1 MKNLI
6 NILRDKLKKR
16 SKAEES
22 PKKDSKKVEVKEN
35 PKPVTV
41 HKPKTHAGPKK
52 NYRSYKS
59 NSSTSNRSGDK
70 TKHES
75 NKHESDKHES
85 KNIRPKKEV
94 HHPRPNYHK
103 KPRPKKVPEQEKW
116 DRSSFQVPV
125 EEGKM
130 RFHDFNLPDEI
141 LHAIA
146 DLNFRYCT
154 PIQQEIMQAALS
166 GKDATGQAQ
175 TGTGKTAVFLITIFN
190 KILLDPKKGV
200 RRPGAPRALIL
211 APTRELVMQIRSDAR
226 SLSKYTDI
234 KIAEVFG
241 GMDYNKQRNRLKSGV
256 IDVLV
261 ATPGRL
267 LDFQSKR
274 DVFLG
279 SVETLIIDEADRMLD
294 MGFIPDVR
302 KIVHSTPPKVRRQTL
317 FFSATLNSTVRRLA
331 SQWTKDAVNVEI
343 TPEKTESESVEQIVY
358 IVSND
363 DKFSLLY
370 NIITKQNLERVIVF
384 ANRRDETKKLEG
396 ILTKNGI
403 GCKILSGDVDQ
414 RVRIKTLNNFKAG
427 EIKVL
432 VATDV
437 AGRGIH
443 IDSVS
448 HVINYTLPEDPED
461 YVHRIGRT
469 GRAGASGISIS
480 FASEDDSFQIPAIEK
495 FLGHKL
501 ECIHPPDELVTPI
514 PDK

>member
-1 MKNLI
+1 LKNLI
-6 NILRDKLKKR
+6 NIFRKKR
-16 SKAEES
+16 QKNSKAEKPSEE
-22 PKKDSKKVEVKEN
+22 DSKKVEVKEN
-35 PKPVTV
+35 PKPASAPRPKTHPGDKKRYHSHP
-41 HKPKTHAGPKK
+41 HKPKPG
-52 NYRSYKS
+52 
-59 NSSTSNRSGDK
+59 NRNNDK
-70 TKHES
+70 TKQET
-75 NKHESDKHES
+75 KKHES

-94 HHPRPNYHK
+94 HHPKPKYHK
-103 KPRPKKVPEQEKW
+103 KPQHKKIPEHDKW

-125 EEGKM
+125 EDGKK

-154 PIQQEIMQAALS
+154 PIQQEILQAALS

-175 TGTGKTAVFLITIFN
+175 TGTGKTAAFLITIFN
-190 KILLDPKKGV
+190 KILLDPKNGV

-211 APTRELVMQIRSDAR
+211 APTRELVMQIRDDAH
-226 SLSKYTDI
+226 SLSKYTNL
-234 KIAEVFG
+234 KIAEAFG
-241 GMDYNKQRNRLKSGV
+241 GMDYNKQRNRLRRGV
-256 IDVLV
+256 VDVLV

-267 LDFQSKR
+267 LDFQNKR

-279 SVETLIIDEADRMLD
+279 SVEILVIDEADRMLD

-302 KIVHSTPPKVRRQTL
+302 KIVHSTPPKVKRQTL
-317 FFSATLNSTVRRLA
+317 FFSATLNNTVRRLA

-363 DKFSLLY
+363 EKFSLLY
-370 NIITKQNLERVIVF
+370 NIITKQKLERVIVF
-384 ANRRDETKKLEG
+384 ANRRDETKKLEE
-396 ILTKNGI
+396 ILTRNGI
-403 GCKILSGDVDQ
+403 SCKILSGDIDQ

-437 AGRGIH
+437 AGRGLH
-443 IDSVS
+443 VESVS

-501 ECIHPPDELVTPI
+501 ECIHPPDDLVTPI

>member
-1 MKNLI
+1 LVRSFI
-6 NILRDKLKKR
+6 NIVRDKLKKY
-16 SKAEES
+16 SKSEKAPVENL
-22 PKKDSKKVEVKEN
+22 KKAEVKEN
-35 PKPVTV
+35 HKVEPVSKPKPSTETKKRYYSN
-41 HKPKTHAGPKK
+41 KP
-52 NYRSYKS
+52 NS
-59 NSSTSNRSGDK
+59 NSKPGNKNRYN
-70 TKHES
+70 TK
-75 NKHESDKHES
+75 KQES
-85 KNIRPKKEV
+85 KNIKPGQEAP
-94 HHPRPNYHK
+94 HHSQNKGNRQPYQRK
-103 KPRPKKVPEQEKW
+103 AEEQKPW
-116 DRSSFQVPV
+116 DSLSFQVPV
-125 EEGKM
+125 EEGKA
-130 RFHDFNLPDEI
+130 RFHDFNLPNEI

-146 DLNFRYCT
+146 DLNFKYCT
-154 PIQQEIMQAALS
+154 PIQKEILEAALS

-175 TGTGKTAVFLITIFN
+175 TGTGKTAAFLITIFN
-190 KILLDPKKGV
+190 KMLTKTKSGV
-200 RRPGAPRALIL
+200 RRPGSPKALIL
-211 APTRELVMQIRSDAR
+211 APTRELVMQICSDAR
-226 SLSKYTDI
+226 GLSKYTDI

-241 GMDYNKQRNRLKSGV
+241 GMDYNKQRNQLRRSV
-256 IDVLV
+256 VDVVV

-294 MGFIPDVR
+294 MGFIPDVK
-302 KIVHSTPPKVRRQTL
+302 KIVRSTPPKFKRQTL
-317 FFSATLNSTVRRLA
+317 LFSATLNSNVKRLSA
-331 SQWTKDAVNVEI
+331 QWTKEAVNVEI
-343 TPEKTESESVEQIVY
+343 TPEKTAGESIEQIVY

-370 NIITKQNLERVIVF
+370 NIITKQKLERVIVF

-396 ILTKNGI
+396 ILIKNGI
-403 GCKILSGDVDQ
+403 SCKILSGDVDQ

-437 AGRGIH
+437 AGRGLH
-443 IDSVS
+443 VESVS

-469 GRAGASGISIS
+469 GRAGATGISIS

>member
-1 MKNLI
+1 MVRSLI
-6 NILRDKLKKR
+6 NIVRNKLKKY
-16 SKAEES
+16 SKSEKAPVEDLKKAEAKETIKTES
-22 PKKDSKKVEVKEN
+22 VSK
-35 PKPVTV
+35 PKPHLET
-41 HKPKTHAGPKK
+41 KK
-52 NYRSYKS
+52 RY
-59 NSSTSNRSGDK
+59 
-70 TKHES
+70 ES
-75 NKHESDKHES
+75 NKSHSTNEPGTKKQHYTKKYDS
-85 KNIRPKKEV
+85 KNTRPKQET
-94 HHPRPNYHK
+94 HSRPQNKDYRKPVQRKVVEHK
-103 KPRPKKVPEQEKW
+103 PW
-116 DRSSFQVPV
+116 DSSSFQVPA
-125 EEGKM
+125 EEGKA
-130 RFHDFNLPDEI
+130 RFQDFNLPNEI

-154 PIQQEIMQAALS
+154 PIQKEILEAALS

-175 TGTGKTAVFLITIFN
+175 TGTGKTAAFLITIFN
-190 KILLDPKKGV
+190 KMLTKSNSGV
-200 RRPGAPRALIL
+200 RRPGSPKALIL
-211 APTRELVMQIRSDAR
+211 APTRELVMQISSDAR
-226 SLSKYTDI
+226 ALSKYTNI

-241 GMDYNKQRNRLKSGV
+241 GMDYNKQRNQLKRV
-256 IDVLV
+256 IDVVV

-294 MGFIPDVR
+294 MGFIPDVK
-302 KIVHSTPPKVRRQTL
+302 KIVRSTPPKFKRQTL
-317 FFSATLNSTVRRLA
+317 LFSATLNSNVKRLS
-331 SQWTKDAVNVEI
+331 SQWTKDAINVEI
-343 TPEKTESESVEQIVY
+343 TPEKTAGESIEQIVY

-370 NIITKQNLERVIVF
+370 NIITKQKLERVIVF

-396 ILTKNGI
+396 ILIKNGI
-403 GCKILSGDVDQ
+403 SCKILSGDVDQ

-443 IDSVS
+443 VDSVS

-469 GRAGASGISIS
+469 GRAGATGISIS

-514 PDK
+514 PDKL